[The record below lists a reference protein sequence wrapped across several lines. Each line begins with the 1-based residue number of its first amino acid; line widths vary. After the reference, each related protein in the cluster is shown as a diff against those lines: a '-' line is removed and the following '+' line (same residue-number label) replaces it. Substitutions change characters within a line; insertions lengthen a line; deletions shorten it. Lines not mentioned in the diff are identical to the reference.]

1 MALRAAGLRR
11 RRMTSGGRA
20 RLGYF
25 SLSAHAESGDDRPYL
40 SWHQLDHMPEQYQ
53 LPGLVLGQ
61 RWAATEACRAAR
73 TATDDRW
80 AGTEHVV
87 CYLMGEP
94 LDETVDGFLAL
105 GSRLARMG
113 RFPLHLP
120 SCYRGG
126 LVLLEAHAAPRVLVG
141 ADVVP
146 FRPHRGVYLVVEGSG
161 DERWDAHHR
170 QTGAESVRALLETEG
185 VAGVWTFATSPEM
198 RPGELQPRRPP
209 DHPVLPRRRPG
220 GGGRTSGRGAPA
232 GLGRRPGTTDAGRP
246 LRVDDALGLGAV
258 RAGGGPLTAP
268 PSPTGLRDGRSWP
281 AVTLARIRPAKRPM
295 RRDSG
300 RTPAP
305 RLGVGPRPR
314 T

>member
-1 MALRAAGLRR
+1 
-11 RRMTSGGRA
+11 MTSGGRA

-53 LPGLVLGQ
+53 LPGLILAQ

-73 TATDDRW
+73 TATDNRW

-94 LDETVDGFLAL
+94 MDETVDGFLAL

-170 QTGAESVRALLETEG
+170 QTGAESVQALLGTEG

-198 RPGELQPRRPP
+198 RRENFSPGDHRITLCYLDGDPAEVAGRVDEALRPAWA
-209 DHPVLPRRRPG
+209 V
-220 GGGRTSGRGAPA
+220 APA
-232 GLGRRPGTTDAGRP
+232 PPMLAGPYESIMRWDWERFGP
-246 LRVDDALGLGAV
+246 AGAC
-258 RAGGGPLTAP
+258 
-268 PSPTGLRDGRSWP
+268 
-281 AVTLARIRPAKRPM
+281 
-295 RRDSG
+295 
-300 RTPAP
+300 
-305 RLGVGPRPR
+305 
-314 T
+314 